1 MAQIILLIGDPVGRK
16 KWRNKMNKKVTLSVV
31 VAVLTITM
39 LACQL
44 SGLVPSTTVAPMPV
58 SPATA
63 APVPAVPSV
72 PSGSFAS
79 QQTQLEAIYA
89 AVMPGVVTVQTSTG
103 LGSGIVYN
111 SDGYIVTNAH
121 VVGSE
126 TKVEVD
132 FMDGTKVFGNVV
144 GVDQNSDL
152 AAIKVTVSASEL
164 HPLTL
169 GDSSALKIG
178 ETVSAI
184 GDPLLLTGSMTT
196 GIVSAVGRSLP
207 GNVQAGTT
215 GSYYSTGDIIQ
226 TDALVNPGNSG
237 GPLINL
243 NGQVIGI
250 VWAQAINNNS
260 GVPSASGIGYA
271 ISINTVKRVVPQ
283 LIQNGKFAY
292 PYLGL
297 SLQDNLPL
305 VVINGLGLKST
316 TGVYVAQVVTG
327 GPGDKAGLKAGTV
340 ATSYQGFDSGGDL
353 IVAVDGQPVMT
364 QDDLMRYLI
373 LNKSPGDTITLTI
386 LRGSQKLDIKLVLGT
401 RPSS

>member
-1 MAQIILLIGDPVGRK
+1 
-16 KWRNKMNKKVTLSVV
+16 MNKKVTLSVV
-31 VAVLTITM
+31 VAALTITM
-39 LACQL
+39 LACQV
-44 SGLVPSTTVAPMPV
+44 SGLVPQSTAAPMPV

-63 APVPAVPSV
+63 APVPVVPSI
-72 PSGSFAS
+72 PSGNSAG

-89 AVMPGVVTVQTSTG
+89 AVLPGVVTVQTSND

-111 SDGYIVTNAH
+111 GDGYIVTNAH

-132 FMDGTKVFGNVV
+132 FADGTKVYGNVV
-144 GVDQNSDL
+144 GTDQNSDL
-152 AAIKVTVSASEL
+152 AAIKVTVPASEL

-169 GDSSALKIG
+169 GDSSALTIG

-215 GSYYSTGDIIQ
+215 GSYYTTGDIIQ

-243 NGQVIGI
+243 NGQVVGI

-260 GVPSASGIGYA
+260 GVPAASGIGYA

-283 LIQNGKFAY
+283 LIQTGKFAY

-305 VVINGLGLKST
+305 VVINALGLKST
-316 TGVYVAQVVTG
+316 TGVYVAQVVAG
-327 GPGDKAGLKAGTV
+327 GPGDKAGLKASSV
-340 ATSYQGFDSGGDL
+340 ATSYQGYDSGGDL

-364 QDDLMRYLI
+364 QDDLMRYLL